1 MADVTEHLLEEIRD
15 VFAAAFGPG
24 PGAGVVVEGRGHDV
38 VLMLDS
44 RLAALRTVVMR
55 HVEPET
61 HTAYTSRY
69 EHMRNKQ
76 VLQLYRGKMMII
88 W

>member
-1 MADVTEHLLEEIRD
+1 MADVSGHLLEEIRD

-24 PGAGVVVEGRGHDV
+24 PGAGVIVEGRGHDV

-44 RLAALRTVVMR
+44 RLAALWTVIMG

-61 HTAYTSRY
+61 HTIHSKDFSRAFS
-69 EHMRNKQ
+69 HTHQ
-76 VLQLYRGKMMII
+76 DI
-88 W
+88 

>member
-1 MADVTEHLLEEIRD
+1 MADVIEHLLEEIRD

-44 RLAALRTVVMR
+44 CLAALRTVVMR

-61 HTAYTSRY
+61 HTAYSSADASHIHFSTS
-69 EHMRNKQ
+69 EFLHFQ
-76 VLQLYRGKMMII
+76 IFSI
-88 W
+88 